1 MGGSLCTG
9 TWASEDCLIYTLTEE
24 TQMEGESVAVTS
36 QITIEG
42 IRDAYTAED
51 IRRESV
57 FEKTLRREYVYDASR
72 GCLVLRRVTPDE
84 S

>member
-1 MGGSLCTG
+1 M
-9 TWASEDCLIYTLTEE
+9 
-24 TQMEGESVAVTS
+24 VVTS

-42 IRDAYTAED
+42 IRGVYMAED

-57 FEKTLRREYVYDASR
+57 FEKTLCREYVYDASR
-72 GCLVLRRVTPDE
+72 GRLVLRRATPDE